1 MKKIKTTAEVK
12 IDETTQE
19 KKFFY
24 LNRYVTYNEANEEL
38 NYIKTGY
45 DELVKRWDG
54 EMNQSRKIYIKNLEE
69 KIKLLTNILEN
80 ESSRS

>member
-19 KKFFY
+19 EKFFY

-38 NYIKTGY
+38 NYIKMGY

>member
-12 IDETTQE
+12 VGETTQE
-19 KKFFY
+19 EKFLY
-24 LNRYVTYNEANEEL
+24 LNRYITYNEANEEL
-38 NYIKTGY
+38 DYIKMGY